1 MLRTKDFEHVFF
13 YEMCEDS
20 FIEIKVNYAY
30 FLTFVNN
37 HTARITINII
47 SHDDAPSLPV
57 NTWSFKEGEL
67 VHVRVIFCRK
77 TAFTCYV
84 SIEVLPI
91 NPLFLAACV
100 TCT

>member
-20 FIEIKVNYAY
+20 FIEIKVNKAY

-57 NTWSFKEGEL
+57 NNTTWSRDWRLWEHWWEPQPMY
-67 VHVRVIFCRK
+67 
-77 TAFTCYV
+77 T
-84 SIEVLPI
+84 
-91 NPLFLAACV
+91 N
-100 TCT
+100 